1 MNSPL
6 SAERSDTAAAGSS
19 RLALLALSVAAFA
32 IGTTEFVIMG
42 LLPEVAS
49 DLHVSIPSAGLLV
62 SGYALGVAAGA
73 PLLAALT
80 ARMERRN
87 ALLLLLGLFI
97 LGNALCAV
105 APNYGVL
112 MVARVVAAFC
122 HGSFFGI
129 GAVVASHVVPKGQA
143 ARAIALM
150 FTGLTLANV
159 LGVPFGTF
167 LGQWAGWRSTFMA
180 VTGLGVVAAIAVW
193 RLVPSLPDLPSPHM
207 KRELG
212 VLRQPQVLLALLMTV
227 LGFGGVFIVF
237 TYIAPILQQVSHVSV
252 GATGWVL
259 ILFGVGTTVGNMLG
273 GRLADWRLMPSLVG
287 VLVVLSVIMLA
298 FAWTMHN
305 TIAAIVTV
313 FVWGVAAFAT
323 VPPLQMRVVQQAS
336 EGPHLAS
343 TLNIAAFNLGNAIG
357 AFIGGSMIGMGL
369 GLPSVSVAGAV
380 VALLGLLVT
389 LASAALE
396 RRRSSSV
403 AACAVGA

>member
-1 MNSPL
+1 MNSPR
-6 SAERSDTAAAGSS
+6 SSDNAEAAAASSS

-42 LLPEVAS
+42 LLPEVAT

-129 GAVVASHVVPKGQA
+129 GAVVASHVVPRGQA

-180 VTGLGVVAAIAVW
+180 VTGLGLIAAIAVW
-193 RLVPSLPDLPSPHM
+193 RLVPALPDLPSPNM

-227 LGFGGVFIVF
+227 LGFGGVFTVF
-237 TYIAPILQQVSHVSV
+237 TYIAPILQQVAHVSV

-259 ILFGVGTTVGNMLG
+259 ILFGVGTTIGNMLG

-287 VLVVLSVIMLA
+287 VLIALSLIMLA

-305 TIAAIVTV
+305 TIAAVVTV
-313 FVWGVAAFAT
+313 FVWGIAAFAT

-336 EGPHLAS
+336 DGPHLAS

-389 LASAALE
+389 LVSAALE
-396 RRRSSSV
+396 RRRRPV
-403 AACAVGA
+403 AAACAVGA